1 MEVWKEFF
9 RLKREEMGEFFHD
22 GEAVFSTILIIYLL
36 SCVALVGY
44 TSIYSFSTTLF
55 IIYLA
60 PLILFFAVGM
70 VVLPIAIVYYVF
82 IVPIKWLV
90 SNWKQAKE
98 NVKEK

>member
-22 GEAVFSTILIIYLL
+22 GEAVFSTIL
-36 SCVALVGY
+36 
-44 TSIYSFSTTLF
+44 